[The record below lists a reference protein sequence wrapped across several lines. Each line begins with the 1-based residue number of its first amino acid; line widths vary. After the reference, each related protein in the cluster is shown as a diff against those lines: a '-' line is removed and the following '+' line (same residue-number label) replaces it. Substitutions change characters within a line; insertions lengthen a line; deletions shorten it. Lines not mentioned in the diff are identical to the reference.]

1 MVPDSP
7 HRSRRQQQ
15 FQRQSAGI
23 WQGVGRPMISTEPT
37 ALIPVTLLTGFLG
50 SGKTTVLNHV
60 LKQPGMAATAV
71 IVNEFGEIG
80 LDHLLVERSS
90 EDIVLLNSGCLCC
103 TVRGD
108 IVDTLTNLFV
118 DRVKGKVPFFTRV
131 AIETTGLADPAPILH
146 TLMTD
151 PIVAARY
158 VLDGVVTT
166 VDAVNGAGSL
176 DRQPEAVKQAAVA
189 DRLLLTKTD
198 IAEPGARQAIE
209 ARLKELNPSAAIVSV
224 AQGAIDSALLFNI
237 GFYDPTTKSLDVRRW
252 LRDESFEGDHGQDVG
267 HGHEHPDVN
276 RHDDR
281 IRAFCI
287 TREQP
292 ISWAALSTW
301 LDGLAA
307 MRGDD
312 LLRLKAIVALSDRPD
327 QPVVLHGV
335 QHLFHPPVLLPEWP
349 SEDRRT
355 RMVFITRDL
364 PRETIETTL
373 AAFEEAVE
381 ERPSSQS
388 PPRELGNGGTRRNF
402 LVSAG
407 SIAAATAFAGSA
419 RAVMGPDDK
428 FDLVIKGGEVLD
440 PSQSLRGR
448 RDIGIRYG
456 IIEALEPEIPA
467 PRGLRVLDASGKLV
481 TPGLVDL
488 HTHVYPYGSA
498 IGIPADE
505 LVAHQCTTTCVSAG
519 DAGANNFAAF
529 RRFIV
534 AQTRTRLCA
543 FIHIANSG
551 LASFPVAELTNI
563 DVADVSAAA
572 KAIAEN
578 GDIVIGAKVRM
589 SENVIAKNGIE
600 PLKRAI
606 AACEQAG
613 TGGRVMVHIGG
624 VETRALMSQILDLM
638 RPGDVLTHAYSGA
651 PNLSGDFTNIVEDG
665 SLLPAALAAK
675 QRGII
680 FDVGHGG
687 GSFDYTVAEV
697 AIAQG
702 CTPDTISSDI
712 HVFSGNTPGMPYLT
726 WVMSKFLGL
735 GFTLD
740 QVIAMATINPAK
752 IINRLPKL
760 GTLEL
765 GAPGD
770 VAIMDLVEGPVTFV
784 DTRNNTRG
792 GKAYLK
798 PVQTVTAGVPF
809 GRPYNAPFSVR

>member
-1 MVPDSP
+1 MS
-7 HRSRRQQQ
+7 
-15 FQRQSAGI
+15 
-23 WQGVGRPMISTEPT
+23 STAP
-37 ALIPVTLLTGFLG
+37 ASLIPATLLTGFLG

-90 EDIVLLNSGCLCC
+90 EDVVLLNSGCLCC
-103 TVRGD
+103 TVRND
-108 IVDTLTNLFV
+108 IVDTLTSLFV
-118 DRVKGKVPFFTRV
+118 DRANGKVPWFTRV
-131 AIETTGLADPAPILH
+131 VIETTGLADPAPILH
-146 TLMTD
+146 TLMTE

-158 VLDGVVTT
+158 MLDGVVTT
-166 VDAVNGAGSL
+166 VDLVNGAATL

-189 DRLLLTKTD
+189 DRMLLTKSD
-198 IAEPGARQAIE
+198 LADRALRRALA
-209 ARLKELNPSAAIVSV
+209 ARLKALNPSAPLIPV
-224 AQGAIDSALLFNI
+224 AQGAADPARLFNL
-237 GFYDPTTKSLDVRRW
+237 GFFDPATKSVDVQRW
-252 LRDESFEGDHGQDVG
+252 LRDEAFAVG
-267 HGHEHPDVN
+267 HQQHHHDEEHADPN

-287 TREQP
+287 TRDRP
-292 ISWAALSTW
+292 ISWGVLSGW
-301 LDGLAA
+301 LDGLAT

-312 LLRLKAIVALSDRPD
+312 LLRFKAIVALSDRPD
-327 QPVVLHGV
+327 RPLVLHGV
-335 QHLFHPPVLLPEWP
+335 QHLFHPPVLLSQWP

-364 PRETIETTL
+364 PQKAIEAALT
-373 AAFEEAVE
+373 AFEKAVE
-381 ERPSSQS
+381 EAAEPLPSSGKPAAS
-388 PPRELGNGGTRRNF
+388 GSRREF
-402 LVSAG
+402 LVGAASAA
-407 SIAAATAFAGSA
+407 STTAFAGPA

-428 FDLVIKGGEVLD
+428 FDLVIKGGDVLD
-440 PSQSLRGR
+440 PSQSLRGK

-456 IIEALEPEIPA
+456 IVEAVEPEIPA
-467 PRGLRVLDASGKLV
+467 ARAMRVLDASGKLV

-488 HTHVYPYGSA
+488 HAHVYPYGSA

-505 LVAHQCTTTCVSAG
+505 LVGYQCTTTCVSAG

-534 AQTRTRLCA
+534 AQTRTRLYA
-543 FIHIANSG
+543 FIHIANTG

-563 DVADVSAAA
+563 DIANVDAAA

-578 GDIVIGAKVRM
+578 ANIAIGAKVRM

-606 AACEQAG
+606 AACEKAG

-624 VETRALMSQILDLM
+624 VETRALMSEILDLM
-638 RPGDVLTHAYSGA
+638 RPGDILTHAYTGA
-651 PNLSGDFTNIVEDG
+651 PNPAGDFTNIVQDG
-665 SLLPAALAAK
+665 RLLPAALAAK
-675 QRGII
+675 QRGVV

-687 GSFDYTVAEV
+687 GSFDYNVAEA

-702 CTPDTISSDI
+702 CPPDTISSDI
-712 HVFSGNTPGMPYLT
+712 HVFSGNTPGMPYVT

-735 GFTLD
+735 GFPLE
-740 QVIAMATINPAK
+740 QVVAMATINPAK
-752 IINRLPKL
+752 VINRLPKL
-760 GTLEL
+760 GTLQV

-770 VAIMDLVEGPVTFV
+770 VAIMELVEGSVSFV
-784 DTRNNTRG
+784 DTRNNTRSG
-792 GKAYLK
+792 TVHLQ

-809 GRPYNAPFSVR
+809 GRPYNLPFSVR